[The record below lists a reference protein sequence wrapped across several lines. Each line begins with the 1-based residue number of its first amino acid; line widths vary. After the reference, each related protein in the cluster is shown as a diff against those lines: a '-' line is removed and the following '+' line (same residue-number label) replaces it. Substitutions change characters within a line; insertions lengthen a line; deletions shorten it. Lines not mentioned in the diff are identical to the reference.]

1 MARVLVAGTVTGL
14 LVGSLAGL
22 VGLAGLAGCSSGSS
36 GSQPPGSSASGS
48 SSSSSSSSGASAG
61 PVSSGSTAGLGL
73 SRRYDEAPALLV
85 QCGLSHG
92 TIKPQTGQPWYA
104 DGKVLPLTG
113 SGSDDHDAEFSTWW
127 DANGTITIGGMT
139 LTGWRQ
145 WAASNDKLPEAVCG
159 PSVSASALQAQVYP
173 GQPNAW
179 NG

>member
-1 MARVLVAGTVTGL
+1 MARVLMAGTGACL

-22 VGLAGLAGCSSGSS
+22 VGLVGCSSGSS
-36 GSQPPGSSASGS
+36 GSQPPVSSSSGS
-48 SSSSSSSSGASAG
+48 SPSSAGSSSGASVS

-104 DGKVLPLTG
+104 GGKVLPLTG

-127 DANGTITIGGMT
+127 DANSTITIGGMT
-139 LTGWRQ
+139 LSGWRE
-145 WAASNDKLPEAVCG
+145 WAASNDKLPPAVCG
-159 PSVSASALQAQVYP
+159 PSVSASALQAQLFP
-173 GQPNAW
+173 GEPNQW
-179 NG
+179 DG

>member
-1 MARVLVAGTVTGL
+1 MARVRPAVLAGAVAWL
-14 LVGSLAGL
+14 LVGSLVGL
-22 VGLAGLAGCSSGSS
+22 VGCSSGSS
-36 GSQPPGSSASGS
+36 GSQPPGSSSPGS
-48 SSSSSSSSGASAG
+48 SSPSASSASSSASVS

-127 DANGTITIGGMT
+127 DANSTITIGGMT
-139 LTGWRQ
+139 LSGWRE
-145 WAASNDKLPEAVCG
+145 WAASNDKLPPAVCG
-159 PSVSASALQAQVYP
+159 PSVSASALQAQVFP

>member
-1 MARVLVAGTVTGL
+1 MARVRPALMAGTVAFL
-14 LVGSLAGL
+14 LVGSLVGL
-22 VGLAGLAGCSSGSS
+22 VGCSSGSS
-36 GSQPPGSSASGS
+36 GSHPPGS
-48 SSSSSSSSGASAG
+48 SSSSASSASSGASVS

-104 DGKVLPLTG
+104 DGKVLPLSG

-127 DANGTITIGGMT
+127 DANSTITIGGMT
-139 LTGWRQ
+139 LSGWRE
-145 WAASNDKLPEAVCG
+145 WAASNDKLPPAVCG
-159 PSVSASALQAQVYP
+159 PSVSASALQAQVFP

-179 NG
+179 DS

>member
-1 MARVLVAGTVTGL
+1 MARVLMAGTVTGL

-22 VGLAGLAGCSSGSS
+22 VGLAGCSSGSS
-36 GSQPPGSSASGS
+36 GSQPPGSSSGS
-48 SSSSSSSSGASAG
+48 SSSSPSSSGASVS

-113 SGSDDHDAEFSTWW
+113 SGSDNHDAEFSTWW
-127 DANGTITIGGMT
+127 DANSTITVGGMT
-139 LTGWRQ
+139 LSGWRE
-145 WAASNDKLPEAVCG
+145 WAASNDKLPPAVCG
-159 PSVSASALQAQVYP
+159 PSVSASALQAQVFP

>member
-1 MARVLVAGTVTGL
+1 MARVRPALMAGTVAFL
-14 LVGSLAGL
+14 LVGSLVGL
-22 VGLAGLAGCSSGSS
+22 VGCSSGSS
-36 GSQPPGSSASGS
+36 GSHPPGS
-48 SSSSSSSSGASAG
+48 SSSSASSASSGASAS

-104 DGKVLPLTG
+104 DGKVLPLSG

-127 DANGTITIGGMT
+127 DANSTITIGGMT
-139 LTGWRQ
+139 LSGWRE
-145 WAASNDKLPEAVCG
+145 WAASNDKLPPAVCG
-159 PSVSASALQAQVYP
+159 PSVSASALQAQVFP

-179 NG
+179 DS

>member
-1 MARVLVAGTVTGL
+1 MARVRPALMAGTVAFL
-14 LVGSLAGL
+14 LVGSLVGL
-22 VGLAGLAGCSSGSS
+22 VGCSSGSS
-36 GSQPPGSSASGS
+36 GSHPPGS
-48 SSSSSSSSGASAG
+48 SSSSASSASSGASAS

-104 DGKVLPLTG
+104 DGKVLPLSG

-139 LTGWRQ
+139 LSGWRE
-145 WAASNDKLPEAVCG
+145 WAASNDKLPPAVCG
-159 PSVSASALQAQVYP
+159 PSVSASALQAQVFP

-179 NG
+179 DS